1 MKYIIT
7 DNLTQANET
16 INRIERHIQLQKNDL
31 TVTYAEP
38 TIITNSS
45 HTLSGQYVIPV
56 SEQGW
61 LKCDDLFDSSV
72 LVDRDSTWFQSVSTS
87 E

>member
-7 DNLTQANET
+7 ENLTQANDT
-16 INRIERHIQLQKNDL
+16 INTIESHIQLQKNDL

-38 TIITNSS
+38 TIISNAS
-45 HTLSGQYVIPV
+45 HTLSGQYVIPI
-56 SEQGW
+56 SEHGW
-61 LKCDDLFDSSV
+61 LKCDDLFDASD
-72 LVDRDSTWFQSVSTS
+72 LVDSDSTWFQVVSTF

>member
-7 DNLTQANET
+7 KDLTQANET
-16 INRIERHIQLQKNDL
+16 ISRIERHIQLQKNDL

-38 TIITNSS
+38 TIVSNES
-45 HTLSGQYVIPV
+45 HTLSGQYVIPI
-56 SEQGW
+56 SDRGW
-61 LKCDDLFDSSV
+61 LKCDDLFDSSM
-72 LVDRDSTWFQSVSTS
+72 LVDSDSTWFQTVSTS